1 MLKVVAILALALG
14 LIAEAQAQ
22 TPRIASEDLMV
33 PFGDGAQIFV
43 RNKRPDGVASFRND
57 RIVLFVH
64 GATYP
69 GTSFDLPLG
78 GKSWMDYVAERGF
91 DAYALDLPSY
101 GRSTRAAA
109 MDAPAEDNAP
119 LTRGTEAVKAVGAVV
134 DHLLKRR
141 GVDKLIL
148 VGWSWGTTIVA
159 TYATERANTVERV
172 VLYAPV
178 WLRTTPSLVQVQGK
192 LGAYRTVSRDQAL
205 ARWLT
210 GVPEEK
216 KAALIPAGWFE
227 AWADATF
234 ATDPK
239 GGGKTLRAPNGVVQD
254 GQEFWGATPPK
265 PYWDPAKLTAPTLLV
280 LGEWDKD
287 TPPYMAQTLFPLLTN
302 AAWKRLAM
310 LSEGTHTILMEKNR
324 VLLFRTVQQFLE
336 EAPPTETATQ

>member
-1 MLKVVAILALALG
+1 MLKVAAMLVIAAGLISPALA
-14 LIAEAQAQ
+14 QAPKI
-22 TPRIASEDLMV
+22 TGEDLAV
-33 PFGDGAQIFV
+33 PFGDGQIFV
-43 RNKRPDGVASFRND
+43 RNKHPDGVASFKAD

-69 GTSFDLPLG
+69 GTAFDLALG

-101 GRSTRAAA
+101 GRSTRAPA
-109 MDAPAEDNAP
+109 MEVAAEDNAP
-119 LTRGTEAVKAVGAVV
+119 LTRGIDAVKAVGAVV
-134 DHLLKRR
+134 EHILKRR
-141 GVDKLIL
+141 GVEKVTLI
-148 VGWSWGTTIVA
+148 GWSWGTTIVA

-172 VLYAPV
+172 VLYAPAWV
-178 WLRTTPSLVQVQGK
+178 RTTPSLVQVQGK

-210 GVPEEK
+210 GVPEDK
-216 KAALIPAGWFE
+216 KASLIPAGWFE
-227 AWADATF
+227 AWAEATF

-239 GGGKTLRAPNGVVQD
+239 GGGKTLRAPNGVIQD
-254 GQEFWGATPPK
+254 SQEFFAATPPK
-265 PYWDPAKLTAPTLLV
+265 PYWDPEQLVAPTLLV

-287 TPPYMAQTLFPLLTN
+287 TPPYMAQTLFPLLTK
-302 AAWKRLAM
+302 AAWKRLAI

-336 EAPPTETATQ
+336 EAPPTEAASQ

>member
-1 MLKVVAILALALG
+1 MLKVAAMLVIAAGLISPALA
-14 LIAEAQAQ
+14 QAPKI
-22 TPRIASEDLMV
+22 TGEDLAV
-33 PFGDGAQIFV
+33 PFGDGQIFV
-43 RNKRPDGVASFRND
+43 RNKHPDGVASFKAD

-69 GTSFDLPLG
+69 GTAFDLALG

-101 GRSTRAAA
+101 GRSTRAPA
-109 MDAPAEDNAP
+109 MEVAAEDNAP
-119 LTRGTEAVKAVGAVV
+119 LTRGTDAVKAVGAVV
-134 DHLLKRR
+134 EHILKRR
-141 GVDKLIL
+141 GVEKVTLI
-148 VGWSWGTTIVA
+148 GWSWGTTIVA

-172 VLYAPV
+172 VLYAPAWV
-178 WLRTTPSLVQVQGK
+178 RTTPSLVQVQGK

-210 GVPEEK
+210 GVPEDK
-216 KAALIPAGWFE
+216 KASLIPAGWFE
-227 AWADATF
+227 AWAEATF

-239 GGGKTLRAPNGVVQD
+239 GGGKTLRAPNGVIQD
-254 GQEFWGATPPK
+254 SQEFFAATPPK
-265 PYWDPAKLTAPTLLV
+265 PYWDPEQLVAPTLLV

-287 TPPYMAQTLFPLLTN
+287 TPPYMAKTLFPLLTK
-302 AAWKRLAM
+302 AAWKRPAI

-336 EAPPTETATQ
+336 EAPPTEAASQ

>member
-1 MLKVVAILALALG
+1 MLMIAAGLSPALA
-14 LIAEAQAQ
+14 QS
-22 TPRIASEDLMV
+22 PKIASEDLAV
-33 PFGDGAQIFV
+33 PFGDGQIFL
-43 RNKRPDGVASFRND
+43 RNKRPDGVASFTGD
-57 RIVLFVH
+57 RIILFVH

-69 GTSFDLPLG
+69 GTAFDLALG

-109 MDAPAEDNAP
+109 MEAAAEDNAP
-119 LTRGTEAVKAVGAVV
+119 LTRGTDAVKAVGAVV
-134 DHLLKRR
+134 DHILQRR
-141 GVDKLIL
+141 GTAKLTLI
-148 VGWSWGTTIVA
+148 GWSWGTTIVA
-159 TYATERANTVERV
+159 TYATERPNTVERV

-178 WLRTTPSLVQVQGK
+178 WLRTTPSLVQVKGK
-192 LGAYRTVSRDQAL
+192 LGAYRMVSRDQAL

-210 GVPEEK
+210 GVPEDK
-216 KAALIPAGWFE
+216 KATLIPAGWFD

-265 PYWDPAKLTAPTLLV
+265 PYWDPEKLLAPTLLV
-280 LGEWDKD
+280 LGEWDND
-287 TPPYMAQTLFPLLTN
+287 TPPYMAQTLFALLSK
-302 AAWKRLAM
+302 AAWKRLAI
-310 LSEGTHTILMEKNR
+310 LSEATHTILMEKNR

-336 EAPPTETATQ
+336 EAPPTEAASQ